1 MLGNCDIKES
11 EHDMLKFSHNRY
23 CDNKLWFGEIALNQF
38 EEYIM
43 TDDIMLPPLF
53 DAYSDFVEHSWPEF
67 VEDNS
72 FM

>member
-23 CDNKLWFGEIALNQF
+23 CDNKLWFGELALNGF
-38 EEYIM
+38 EQYIFN
-43 TDDIMLPPLF
+43 DEIMMPSLF
-53 DAYSDFVEHSWPEF
+53 DSYDDFIGHSWPEF
-67 VEDNS
+67 IEDNS